1 MFKVTMGLSKSP
13 DSYNTPT
20 LQSRAGM
27 AIANK
32 MNDDME
38 RRVATNKLVPAG
50 SIIEY
55 VYVDREYNID
65 DGGTPVR
72 PLQMTEP
79 QMINS
84 HKYVE
89 SLLSATSQ
97 IYNCFGIID
106 SDIDEDQTTLE
117 DWFA

>member
-1 MFKVTMGLSKSP
+1 
-13 DSYNTPT
+13 
-20 LQSRAGM
+20 
-27 AIANK
+27 

-38 RRVATNKLVPAG
+38 RRVAINKLVPAG

-79 QMINS
+79 EMINS
-84 HKYVE
+84 YKYVE

>member
-1 MFKVTMGLSKSP
+1 
-13 DSYNTPT
+13 
-20 LQSRAGM
+20 
-27 AIANK
+27 

-72 PLQMTEP
+72 PLQMT
-79 QMINS
+79 
-84 HKYVE
+84 
-89 SLLSATSQ
+89 
-97 IYNCFGIID
+97 
-106 SDIDEDQTTLE
+106 
-117 DWFA
+117 